1 MLECDK
7 HNCNQ
12 RYVGETE
19 RELKERMKEHIG
31 YAKNNI
37 ITNATGEHF
46 NLPGHSFQNM
56 KFTIIEKVKQ
66 KDTIYRQEREK
77 YHIMKFN
84 TFYDGMNR
92 MP

>member
-1 MLECDK
+1 
-7 HNCNQ
+7 
-12 RYVGETE
+12 
-19 RELKERMKEHIG
+19 
-31 YAKNNI
+31 
-37 ITNATGEHF
+37 
-46 NLPGHSFQNM
+46 M
-56 KFTIIEKVKQ
+56 KFTVIEKVKQ